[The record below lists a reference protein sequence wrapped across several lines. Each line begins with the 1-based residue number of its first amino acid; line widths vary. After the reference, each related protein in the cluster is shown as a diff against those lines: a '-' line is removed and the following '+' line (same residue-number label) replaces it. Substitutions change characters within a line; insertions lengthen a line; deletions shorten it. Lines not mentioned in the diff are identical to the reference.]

1 MYSYH
6 IPEAA
11 FGDANFKLYLE
22 NPDGIKKEECIVNPE
37 VYSPHFYVDNDRAT
51 QATTY
56 TLSVTASGNGDALY
70 NGKSIRNTT
79 TSFTVNKGTNVTV
92 SITPDDGYRIKS
104 VKEND
109 SDVTS
114 SVSNNTYTINNISSN
129 TTLEVEFEAIPVP
142 TYTLSIIATGNG
154 SATYGETSVRNET
167 TSFTVNEGTDA
178 TIVFSSDDGNSI
190 ASVIVNNSDVTSQVS
205 ENSYTISNITADTTL
220 TVTFQEVSA
229 ISNHVIDGDSS
240 KVIFDLQGRRVQSMN
255 KKGVYIVNGQKIVI
269 K

>member
-1 MYSYH
+1 
-6 IPEAA
+6 
-11 FGDANFKLYLE
+11 
-22 NPDGIKKEECIVNPE
+22 
-37 VYSPHFYVDNDRAT
+37 
-51 QATTY
+51 
-56 TLSVTASGNGDALY
+56 
-70 NGKSIRNTT
+70 
-79 TSFTVNKGTNVTV
+79 
-92 SITPDDGYRIKS
+92 
-104 VKEND
+104 
-109 SDVTS
+109 
-114 SVSNNTYTINNISSN
+114 
-129 TTLEVEFEAIPVP
+129 VEFEAIPVP

-154 SATYGETSVRNET
+154 SATYDETSVRNET
-167 TSFTVNEGTDA
+167 KSFTVNEGTDA

-190 ASVIVNNSDVTSQVS
+190 ASVVLNESDVTSQVS

>member
-1 MYSYH
+1 M
-6 IPEAA
+6 
-11 FGDANFKLYLE
+11 
-22 NPDGIKKEECIVNPE
+22 
-37 VYSPHFYVDNDRAT
+37 
-51 QATTY
+51 
-56 TLSVTASGNGDALY
+56 
-70 NGKSIRNTT
+70 
-79 TSFTVNKGTNVTV
+79 
-92 SITPDDGYRIKS
+92 
-104 VKEND
+104 
-109 SDVTS
+109 
-114 SVSNNTYTINNISSN
+114 
-129 TTLEVEFEAIPVP
+129 
-142 TYTLSIIATGNG
+142 
-154 SATYGETSVRNET
+154 
-167 TSFTVNEGTDA
+167 NEGTDA

>member
-37 VYSPHFYVDNDRAT
+37 VYSPHFYVDNERAT
-51 QATTY
+51 
-56 TLSVTASGNGDALY
+56 TLSVTASGNGDVSY
-70 NGKSIRNTT
+70 NGTSIRNRT
-79 TSFTVNKGTNVTV
+79 TSFTVGGGTNATV

-114 SVSNNTYTINNISSN
+114 SVSNNTYIIKNIGRN

-142 TYTLSIIATGNG
+142 TYYTLSITATGNG

>member
-1 MYSYH
+1 MN
-6 IPEAA
+6 E
-11 FGDANFKLYLE
+11 
-22 NPDGIKKEECIVNPE
+22 
-37 VYSPHFYVDNDRAT
+37 
-51 QATTY
+51 
-56 TLSVTASGNGDALY
+56 
-70 NGKSIRNTT
+70 
-79 TSFTVNKGTNVTV
+79 GTNATI

-154 SATYGETSVRNET
+154 SATYDETLVRNET
-167 TSFTVNEGTDA
+167 TSFTVNEGTNA
-178 TIVFSSDDGNSI
+178 TVTFLPDEGNGI
-190 ASVIVNNSDVTSQVS
+190 ASVNLNGSDVTSQVS

-255 KKGVYIVNGQKIVI
+255 KKGVYIVNGQKVVI

>member
-1 MYSYH
+1 
-6 IPEAA
+6 
-11 FGDANFKLYLE
+11 
-22 NPDGIKKEECIVNPE
+22 
-37 VYSPHFYVDNDRAT
+37 
-51 QATTY
+51 
-56 TLSVTASGNGDALY
+56 
-70 NGKSIRNTT
+70 
-79 TSFTVNKGTNVTV
+79 
-92 SITPDDGYRIKS
+92 
-104 VKEND
+104 
-109 SDVTS
+109 
-114 SVSNNTYTINNISSN
+114 
-129 TTLEVEFEAIPVP
+129 
-142 TYTLSIIATGNG
+142 
-154 SATYGETSVRNET
+154 
-167 TSFTVNEGTDA
+167 VNEGTDA